1 MKCIKKL
8 VALTLAAVLALTML
22 TACGG
27 TPAEP
32 LTQPDI
38 NKGKEIAAALNEARV
53 AAGKKEVPFDEEYS
67 VKLTEYANAYTNW
80 QFAMRA
86 YDQNKTAEN
95 EAALNAAKQKYDEVS
110 KNLPSG
116 VSGGRM
122 LKVNVAAFDNAKV
135 TGHNYFAGTDKDGNY
150 YPLATQEGDMCAVTV
165 ITKEDLTLAIVFVG
179 TKSTK

>member
-8 VALTLAAVLALTML
+8 VALTLAAVLALAML

-53 AAGKKEVPFDEEYS
+53 AAGKEKVPFDEEYS

-80 QFAMRA
+80 QFAWRA
-86 YDQNKTAEN
+86 YDQDQTAEN
-95 EAALNAAKQKYDEVS
+95 KVALDAAKRKYDEVS
-110 KNLPSG
+110 KELPSG
-116 VSGGRM
+116 VSKGKM
-122 LKVNVAAFDNAKV
+122 LKVNVAAFDNVKAN
-135 TGHNYFAGTDKDGNY
+135 GRNYFAGTDKNGNY
-150 YPLATQEGDMCAVTV
+150 YPLATQEGNMCAVTV
-165 ITKEDLTLAIVFVG
+165 ITKEDLTFAIVFVG
-179 TKSTK
+179 TK